1 MSGIGVAAFV
11 LASAAVFHQPFVAT
25 ELPQCERSAT
35 VGDWGADTCGSQVDA
50 YVAIDD
56 GGSVDEGTTQIGS
69 RPKFRYQRHEVCLE
83 WLSGGV
89 DRGDEEL
96 IVQGPLTDCTAGT
109 SAPPLNTCAPGETV
123 RPPLFRSELQDDG
136 SYGPWIRMGSYGC
149 DTDALYAA
157 AIDAWRSMDIT
168 PSGYEIQPDAGYA
181 ISSLGIVPI
190 AEGGPQTRT
199 VTLLGANV
207 QLRATPQNFTWST
220 SDGDSWTT
228 TSPGT
233 TYANGGEPYLF
244 DPGERRIQLT
254 LATEWTGEFSLN
266 GGSTWIDAPGTA
278 TTTSDTTS
286 IHIYSPRSRL
296 VDCDL
301 NGNCGS
307 NQSATS
313 ADAPTVL
320 DPDGDG
326 IDNYTVS
333 DAQIADYLAAR
344 ER

>member
-1 MSGIGVAAFV
+1 MRGVILVPILGASLAIAGIGPGDFEGHTEDESIIARGERVASGSPDGV
-11 LASAAVFHQPFVAT
+11 DQSTGTAS
-25 ELPQCERSAT
+25 
-35 VGDWGADTCGSQVDA
+35 GARLEFLRRA
-50 YVAIDD
+50 L
-56 GGSVDEGTTQIGS
+56 
-69 RPKFRYQRHEVCLE
+69 CLE
-83 WLSGGV
+83 WLTTDI
-89 DRGDEEL
+89 DRGDETITFSSSIPECVGGAVAPPATYCDPNQVVEL
-96 IVQGPLTDCTAGT
+96 PLFVRRVSADGTAGAWSLREGYSCT
-109 SAPPLNTCAPGETV
+109 T
-123 RPPLFRSELQDDG
+123 
-136 SYGPWIRMGSYGC
+136 

-168 PSGYEIQPDAGYA
+168 PSGYEIQPDTGYA
-181 ISSLGIVPI
+181 ISSLGVVPI
-190 AEGGPQTRT
+190 AEGNPQTRT

-207 QLRATPQNFTWST
+207 QLRATPQSFTWST
-220 SDGDSWTT
+220 SDGDTWTT

-254 LATEWTGEFSLN
+254 LATEWSGEFSLN
-266 GGSTWIDAPGTA
+266 GGSTWIEAPGTA

-301 NGNCGS
+301 NGDCGS
-307 NQSATS
+307 NQRAAS

-326 IDNYTVS
+326 VDNYTVP

-344 ER
+344 KN